1 MLEKA
6 KEILK
11 KYFGYDNFRK
21 GQDEIVESILN
32 NCDTIGILPTGGGK
46 SICYQVPGILLQG
59 VTLVISPL
67 ISLMKDQVDNLNDYG
82 ISSTYINSSLTSKEF
97 KEISS
102 NILKGFYKIIYVAP
116 ERLDNEFFLSIISKT
131 KVSQVAID
139 EAHCISQWGHDFR
152 PSYLNI
158 APFIESLPVRPIVT
172 AFTATATPK
181 VKEDI
186 IKTLKV
192 KANVFQNGFD
202 RPNLT
207 FSVIRNID
215 NMKYIKEFIEKHK
228 GEIGI
233 IYVAT
238 RKECESI
245 QKELSKKYKV
255 GMYHAGLSDKERTK
269 NQEDFLYDRVD
280 IVVATNAFGM
290 GIDKSNVRWVIHNNM
305 PKDLESYYQ
314 EAGRAGRDGLA
325 SECILIY
332 AAKDVLL
339 QRMFIDNGN
348 EYTTEAIKKIK
359 YDKLQALEN
368 YCRTTSCLRSHILE
382 YFGDDKIEDCQ
393 NCSVCL
399 DERDEEDVTR
409 EAKII
414 ISCIGRTKERYGAS
428 TISLVLKGS
437 SNKQVLQFGLNSA
450 STYGM
455 LKSYKIE
462 EIRMLID
469 FLIGDGYLSV
479 TPGQFPVLTLT
490 KKAYEFIKSE
500 SELKRKVSKVVKH
513 IHVDSKVN
521 EELFEKLRFLR
532 QDMSQKY
539 KLPPYMIFPDKTLKE
554 FAIFIPKTKEE
565 MLDINGVGE
574 VKFNKYGEEFL
585 ELIKK
590 Y

>member
-1 MLEKA
+1 MLNKA
-6 KEILK
+6 KEVLK
-11 KYFGYDNFRK
+11 KYFGYDDFRE
-21 GQDEIVESILN
+21 GQNDIIKSILS
-32 NCDTIGILPTGGGK
+32 NCDTVGILPTGGGK
-46 SICYQVPGILLQG
+46 SICYQVPGVILPG

-82 ISSTYINSSLTSKEF
+82 ISSTYINSSLTAKEF
-97 KEISS
+97 KEVSS
-102 NILKGFYKIIYVAP
+102 NILKGIYKIIYVAP
-116 ERLDNEFFLSIISKT
+116 ERLDNELFLDIVSKI

-158 APFIESLPVRPIVT
+158 APFIDSFKERPLVT

-186 IKTLKV
+186 VKTLKI
-192 KANVFQNGFD
+192 KPNIFQNGFD

-207 FSVIRNID
+207 FSVIRNVD
-215 NMKYIKEFIEKHK
+215 NMKYIKEFIEKHP
-228 GEIGI
+228 GDIGI

-255 GMYHAGLSDKERTK
+255 TLYHAGLSDKDRSK

-290 GIDKSNVRWVIHNNM
+290 GIDKSNVRWVIHNNI

-314 EAGRAGRDGLA
+314 EAGRAGRDGLP
-325 SECILIY
+325 SECVLIY

-348 EYTTEAIKKIK
+348 EYTSESIKKIK

-382 YFGDDKIEDCQ
+382 YFGDEKIENCQ

-414 ISCIGRTKERYGAS
+414 ISCIGRTKQRYGAS
-428 TISLVLKGS
+428 TISLMLKGS
-437 SNKQVLQFGLNSA
+437 SNKQVLQFGLDKI

-462 EIRMLID
+462 EIRVLID
-469 FLIGDGYLSV
+469 FLIGDGYLGV

-490 KKAYEFIKSE
+490 EKAYEFIKSDL
-500 SELKRKVSKVVKH
+500 ELRRKVSKVVQHKE
-513 IHVDSKVN
+513 INSKVN
-521 EELFEKLRFLR
+521 EELFEKLRTLR
-532 QDMSQKY
+532 YEISQKY
-539 KLPPYMIFPDKTLKE
+539 HLPPYMIFPDKTLKE
-554 FAIFIPKTKEE
+554 FATIIPKTKEE
-565 MLDINGVGE
+565 ILMINGVGE
-574 VKFNKYGEEFL
+574 IKFSKYGEEFL
-585 ELIKK
+585 KILNK
-590 Y
+590 

>member
-1 MLEKA
+1 MLNKA

-11 KYFGYDNFRK
+11 KYFGYDDFRE
-21 GQDEIVESILN
+21 GQNDIIKSILS
-32 NCDTIGILPTGGGK
+32 NCDTVGILPTGGGK
-46 SICYQVPGILLQG
+46 SICYQVPGVMLSG

-82 ISSTYINSSLTSKEF
+82 ISSTYINSSLTAKEF
-97 KEISS
+97 KEVSS
-102 NILKGFYKIIYVAP
+102 NILKGIYKIIYVAP
-116 ERLDNEFFLSIISKT
+116 ERLDNELFLDIVSKI

-158 APFIESLPVRPIVT
+158 APFIASFKERPLVT

-186 IKTLKV
+186 IKTLKI
-192 KANVFQNGFD
+192 KPNIFQNGFD

-207 FSVIRNID
+207 FSVIRNVD
-215 NMKYIKEFIEKHK
+215 NMKYIKEFIEKHT
-228 GEIGI
+228 GDIGI

-255 GMYHAGLSDKERTK
+255 ALYHAGLSDKDRSK

-290 GIDKSNVRWVIHNNM
+290 GIDKSNVRWVIHNNI

-314 EAGRAGRDGLA
+314 EAGRAGRDGLP
-325 SECILIY
+325 SECVLIY
-332 AAKDVLL
+332 AEKDVLL

-348 EYTTEAIKKIK
+348 EYAPDHIKKIK

-368 YCRTTSCLRSHILE
+368 YCRTTGCLRSHILE
-382 YFGDDKIEDCQ
+382 YFGDEKIENCQ

-414 ISCIGRTKERYGAS
+414 ISCIGRTKQRYGAS
-428 TISLVLKGS
+428 TISLMLKGS
-437 SNKQVLQFGLNSA
+437 SNKQVLQFGLDKI

-462 EIRMLID
+462 EIRVLID
-469 FLIGDGYLSV
+469 FLIGDGYLGV

-490 KKAYEFIKSE
+490 EKAYEFIKSDL
-500 SELKRKVSKVVKH
+500 ELRRKVSKVVQHKE
-513 IHVDSKVN
+513 INSKVN
-521 EELFEKLRFLR
+521 EELFEKLRNLR
-532 QDMSQKY
+532 YEISQKY
-539 KLPPYMIFPDKTLKE
+539 HLPPYMIFPDKTLKE
-554 FAIFIPKTKEE
+554 FATIIPKSKEE
-565 MLDINGVGE
+565 MLMINGVGE
-574 VKFNKYGEEFL
+574 IKFNKYGEEFL
-585 ELIKK
+585 KILNK
-590 Y
+590 

>member
-1 MLEKA
+1 MLNKA
-6 KEILK
+6 KEVLK
-11 KYFGYDNFRK
+11 KYFGYDDFRE
-21 GQDEIVESILN
+21 GQNDIIKSILS
-32 NCDTIGILPTGGGK
+32 NCDTVGILPTGGGK
-46 SICYQVPGILLQG
+46 SICYQVPGVMLPG

-82 ISSTYINSSLTSKEF
+82 ISSTYINSSLTAKEF
-97 KEISS
+97 KEVSS
-102 NILKGFYKIIYVAP
+102 NILKGIYKIIYVAP
-116 ERLDNEFFLSIISKT
+116 ERLDNELFLNIVSKI

-158 APFIESLPVRPIVT
+158 APFIDSFKERPLVT

-186 IKTLKV
+186 VKTLKI
-192 KANVFQNGFD
+192 KPNIFQNGFD

-207 FSVIRNID
+207 FSVIRNVD
-215 NMKYIKEFIEKHK
+215 NMKYIKEFIEKHT
-228 GEIGI
+228 GDIGI

-255 GMYHAGLSDKERTK
+255 ALYHAGLSDKDRSK

-290 GIDKSNVRWVIHNNM
+290 GIDKSNVRWVIHNNI

-314 EAGRAGRDGLA
+314 EAGRAGRDGLP
-325 SECILIY
+325 SECVLIY

-348 EYTTEAIKKIK
+348 EYTSESIKKIK

-382 YFGDDKIEDCQ
+382 YFGDEKIENCQ

-414 ISCIGRTKERYGAS
+414 ISCIGRTKQRYGAS
-428 TISLVLKGS
+428 TISLMLKGS
-437 SNKQVLQFGLNSA
+437 SNKQVLQFGLDKI

-462 EIRMLID
+462 EIRVLID
-469 FLIGDGYLSV
+469 FLIGDGYLGV

-490 KKAYEFIKSE
+490 EKAYEFIKSDL
-500 SELKRKVSKVVKH
+500 ELRRKVSKVVQHKE
-513 IHVDSKVN
+513 INSKVN
-521 EELFEKLRFLR
+521 EELFEKLRNLR
-532 QDMSQKY
+532 YEISQKY
-539 KLPPYMIFPDKTLKE
+539 HLPPYMIFPDKTLKE
-554 FAIFIPKTKEE
+554 FATIIPKTKEE
-565 MLDINGVGE
+565 MLMINGVGE
-574 VKFNKYGEEFL
+574 IKFSKYGEEFL
-585 ELIKK
+585 KILNK
-590 Y
+590 